1 MYDIAVIG
9 GGMAGAGLAC
19 ALAGEEAGIALVE
32 ERPARDDHPHSD
44 DARGMALSLS
54 SRKMLDETGLWPKL
68 ETSACPI
75 ERIHVSTRGRFGC
88 VRMSAGMVDQD
99 ALGYVVPAHELGR
112 ALYREIAGQDN
123 IDIFCPATAEGIET
137 EPGSVAVRVG
147 QAGGETVIKCRLLV
161 IAEGAFSNLRD
172 LAGIKTR
179 VHDYRQSAIV
189 SNVSVSR
196 DHRNTAYERFVPG
209 GLVAMLP
216 LPGGA
221 RCVTVLA
228 APADEAEAYLQLD
241 DGAYIGLLQRAFGKR
256 LGELYDPGARQSWP
270 LFLLQPER
278 QAAGRIVLLGNAA
291 HTIHPNGAQG
301 LNLALRDVAAL
312 AGLLR
317 PVLRDGGDAGDP
329 GVLDAYAASREAD
342 QRQVV
347 RFTDLLQRTSGPANP
362 FKSALR
368 GSMMLALDTLPALK
382 KEFIRRAAGLRVAGG
397 RTRTTRGGMRGTE
410 FYQGTELNSVP
421 GQRQNAEDG
430 KEEAREGAS
439 ITRTRASLSRPLD
452 TELLVV
458 GGGVIGNA
466 MALLAAS
473 GGMDCILV
481 ERNRRPATEAPA
493 EDARALALTPASGK
507 ILTKVQAWQQFAEQD
522 IGLFRQMHVWDE
534 NGRGSLFFDSATI
547 GLPALGHIVPQNLLV
562 GALESVR
569 AGVPGISVHTGAEPV
584 GLGDAGKAIRVE
596 LSDGR
601 EVSAKLLVAADGTG
615 SKVRQLAGICY
626 PVHRYRQTAVA
637 GIVRTELSHGQVARQ
652 RFLSDGP
659 LAFLP
664 MADPNRCAVVW
675 STAPEYADE
684 LLAMDTTGFQ
694 QALEEA
700 FEHTLGAVTEVGAR
714 QGFPLQRAQARR
726 YCSDRI
732 ALVGDAA
739 HCVHPL
745 AGLGANLGLLDVA
758 GLYQVIRAA
767 DTKRRDPGSS
777 AVLRK
782 YERWR
787 KGENLMVMMTLEG
800 LKYLFEAQALPIPEL
815 RNAGMELYNSL
826 QGLKNFTMRR
836 ATGLAGDLPDLVKS
850 S

>member
-19 ALAGEEAGIALVE
+19 ALAGEKVSIALVE
-32 ERPARDDHPHSD
+32 ERPAGDGQTHDD
-44 DARGMALSLS
+44 DARGIALSLS
-54 SRKMLDETGLWPKL
+54 SRKVLDETGLWPKL
-68 ETSACPI
+68 ESSACPI
-75 ERIHVSTRGRFGC
+75 ERIHVSTQGRYGC
-88 VRMSAGMVDQD
+88 VRMSAGMLGLQ
-99 ALGYVVPAHELGR
+99 ALGYVVPAHELGNI
-112 ALYREIAGQDN
+112 LLREIAGHP
-123 IDIFCPATAEGIET
+123 DIEMFSPATAGKIEH
-137 EPGSVAVRVG
+137 EPGSIAVHIRQSG
-147 QAGGETVIKCRLLV
+147 ADTVIRCRLLV
-161 IAEGAFSNLRD
+161 VADGAFSSLRD
-172 LAGIKTR
+172 LAGIKTG
-179 VHDYRQSAIV
+179 VHDYRQTAIV
-189 SNVSVSR
+189 SNVTVSR

-216 LPGGA
+216 LKGGN
-221 RCVTVLA
+221 RCVTVLVS
-228 APADEAEAYLQLD
+228 PSDKSDDYLQLD
-241 DGAYIGLLQRAFGKR
+241 DGGYLKLLQQAFGKR
-256 LGELYDPGARQSWP
+256 LGELSEPGPRQSWP

-278 QAAGRIVLLGNAA
+278 QVTERVVLLGNAA

-317 PVLRDGGDAGDP
+317 ATLRDGGDAGAPD
-329 GVLDAYAASREAD
+329 VLDAYASSREAD

-347 RFTDLLQRTSGPANP
+347 RFTDLLQRTCGQTNVL
-362 FKSALR
+362 KSALR
-368 GSMMLALDTLPALK
+368 GSMMLALDALPGLK
-382 KEFIRRAAGLRVAGG
+382 NEFIRRATGLQTPLAATPALDLRGLSKTGAPRKADTAHQSGTG
-397 RTRTTRGGMRGTE
+397 R
-410 FYQGTELNSVP
+410 P
-421 GQRQNAEDG
+421 A
-430 KEEAREGAS
+430 AP
-439 ITRTRASLSRPLD
+439 RAPD
-452 TELLVV
+452 TELLII
-458 GGGVIGNA
+458 GGGVIGGA

-481 ERNRRPATEAPA
+481 ERNSRPANVTPA
-493 EDARALALTPASGK
+493 EDARALALTPASGE
-507 ILTKVQAWQQFAEQD
+507 ILTRVQAWQQLAEQD

-534 NGRGSLFFDSATI
+534 NGSGSLFFDSAAI

-584 GLGDAGKAIRVE
+584 GLSDAGKAIRVE

-615 SKVRQLAGICY
+615 SKVRQLAGIGY

-637 GIVRTELSHGQVARQ
+637 GIVRTELNHGQVARQ

-675 STAPEYADE
+675 STAPGHADE
-684 LLAMDTTGFQ
+684 LLAMDNTGFQ

-700 FEHTLGAVTEVGAR
+700 FEHTLGAVTDAGAR

-787 KGENLMVMMTLEG
+787 KGENYMVMMTLEG